1 MPRLPLLAAILLS
14 LVAADTADAQIWRRA
29 RDAAQRGAERAVER
43 QAEERA
49 RRAADAAIDGLF
61 DAGEEAARCVFT
73 DETCIREAQGRG
85 ESVVLTDAD
94 GAPVDRSGA
103 PVTADNASDA
113 VVRSAPGTGGAAS
126 GAASASARPG
136 DGAWANYDFV
146 PGDRPLL
153 IEDFESSR
161 VGDVPRRV
169 DFHEGVMEVVSEG
182 GNQMLRFADASAIAF
197 PLPETL
203 PERFT
208 IEFEVY
214 SADDWNSVVLGTGP
228 LTEADGDY
236 SCFHG
241 DLRGHQAAEFRVGSF
256 FETGVSSATGGSSL
270 QNQSAHEEGMVP
282 VRIAVDGSYVKM
294 YVGEN
299 RVANVPNADVQRT
312 NRLLVTA
319 CGELAATD
327 DERSGP
333 VLIDN
338 LRVAAGG
345 RESIYDRLQADGRLA
360 LGGLL
365 FDTASATLRPEST
378 PTLQDLV
385 RTLQQNPALRLR
397 VEGHTDD
404 RGAADA
410 NRRLSEQRAQS
421 VVAWLTGEGVAA
433 NRLEAVGVGPERPVA
448 SNDTA
453 EGRAQNRRVEVVRL

>member
-1 MPRLPLLAAILLS
+1 MPRLPLIAAVLLS
-14 LVAADTADAQIWRRA
+14 LVAADAADAQIWRRA

-49 RRAADAAIDGLF
+49 RRAAEAAIDGLF
-61 DAGEEAARCVFT
+61 EAGEDAVRCVFT

-85 ESVVLTDAD
+85 ESVVLIDPE
-94 GAPVDRSGA
+94 GKPVDRSGA
-103 PVTADNASDA
+103 PVSPDNASDA
-113 VVRSAPGTGGAAS
+113 VVRSAPGG

-153 IEDFESSR
+153 IEDFEASR

-169 DFHEGVMEVVSEG
+169 DFHNGVMEVVSEG

-197 PLPETL
+197 PLSETL

-208 IEFEVY
+208 IEFDVY
-214 SADDWNSVVLGTGP
+214 SGDDWNSLVLGTGP
-228 LTEADGDY
+228 LTDDDY

-241 DLRGHQAAEFRVGSF
+241 NLRGHEAAEFRVGSF
-256 FETGVSSATGGSSL
+256 FQTGVSSENGGSSL
-270 QNQSAHEEGMVP
+270 QNQAAHEEGMVP

-312 NRLLVTA
+312 NRLLVTT

-327 DERSGP
+327 DGSRGP
-333 VLIDN
+333 VLLDN

-365 FDTASATLRPEST
+365 FDTASARLRPEST
-378 PTLQDLV
+378 PTLQDLL
-385 RTLQQNPALRLR
+385 RTLQQNAGLRLR
-397 VEGHTDD
+397 VEGHTDNT
-404 RGAADA
+404 GAADA
-410 NRRLSEQRAQS
+410 NQRLSQQRAEA

-433 NRLEAVGVGPERPVA
+433 SRLESVGMGPDQPVA
-448 SNDTA
+448 GNDTA